1 MPTSAIGRK
10 TAVRPG
16 IIPDPA
22 PKRRPRYD
30 QAGFTLIELVVVIV
44 IVGILASFAV
54 MSLNRTE
61 PDGVTVCRA
70 DAQRWL
76 DRQVV
81 TAAQRDETVY
91 IGRKND
97 ALDSFVLAVA
107 GASTS
112 PAATPSET
120 AGVTRT
126 VLDTLQWA
134 TGCRVDSRSDAGN
147 TLHLPASDPRRDALL
162 AVTSQGQWR
171 APSGAPELSLRG
183 RHGRTQTLSLADE
196 PGASAP

>member
-1 MPTSAIGRK
+1 M
-10 TAVRPG
+10 RPG
-16 IIPDPA
+16 IIPDRS
-22 PKRRPRYD
+22 PKRPRHRD

-91 IGRKND
+91 IGRRND
-97 ALDSFVLAVA
+97 TLDSFVLAVAPTVA

-134 TGCRVDSRSDAGN
+134 TGCRVDSRSDAGDS
-147 TLHLPASDPRRDALL
+147 LHLPASDPRRDALL

-196 PGASAP
+196 PGASSP